1 MPQRGGS
8 LPPRSRTHPPPERA
22 ASTTSSTTPLVPVP
36 QRAASAPT
44 ANTNEKEAPWPTK
57 ILPADCVV
65 RPVSRWWGPLR
76 KNFPQHHLYQGVKYW
91 EKGFADIKFVVENY
105 VDWRERPEIIH
116 LVEECETF
124 VLDLAAVRERL
135 DLQECISWKRKVR
148 TFMVNAETS
157 SQQAQAGGL
166 RTLLH
171 LAASHR
177 SPSGALNHSSVRSD
191 DHSGPLRV
199 RAEIEPRVPV
209 FESAIIDATGG
220 SQGPFADHLADT
232 SRPVNQDADVQLATV
247 STAGD
252 SIEMVV
258 YNATAAWVEAT
269 ASAGS
274 ERGGARHQRTIRRV
288 SSFPSL

>member
-1 MPQRGGS
+1 MFSLLSMPQRGGS

-116 LVEECETF
+116 LVEECET
-124 VLDLAAVRERL
+124 
-135 DLQECISWKRKVR
+135 
-148 TFMVNAETS
+148 
-157 SQQAQAGGL
+157 
-166 RTLLH
+166 
-171 LAASHR
+171 
-177 SPSGALNHSSVRSD
+177 
-191 DHSGPLRV
+191 
-199 RAEIEPRVPV
+199 
-209 FESAIIDATGG
+209 
-220 SQGPFADHLADT
+220 
-232 SRPVNQDADVQLATV
+232 
-247 STAGD
+247 
-252 SIEMVV
+252 
-258 YNATAAWVEAT
+258 
-269 ASAGS
+269 
-274 ERGGARHQRTIRRV
+274 
-288 SSFPSL
+288 